1 MIETFADGALT
12 LEIYQQH
19 AVLTLDQPVRKNAMS
34 QAMWRALPEA
44 LASVERSSAKVLVL
58 TGAGG
63 VFSAGADISEFERVW
78 ANAESAKAYAE
89 LITRAVNALCDLP
102 RPTLAAVR
110 GPCVGGGM
118 ALALACD
125 LRIADSAARFGITP
139 AKLGLVYSLEDTK
152 RLVDVVGPANAKDI
166 LFTGRILDANEAHAM
181 GLINAIAQPATFD
194 ATLQNKVDEIAA
206 ASQWSTRGIKAIIGL
221 ILAGQSRDDDRTRA
235 AFLDATQAADFQEG
249 RSAFLEKRKPNFP
262 FR

>member
-12 LEIYQQH
+12 LQIFQNH
-19 AVLTLDQPVRKNAMS
+19 AVLTLNRPARKNAMN

-44 LASVERSSAKVLVL
+44 LAAVHRSSAKVLVL
-58 TGAGG
+58 TGADG
-63 VFSAGADISEFERVW
+63 VFSAGADISEFESVW
-78 ANAESAKAYAE
+78 ANTESAKAYAE
-89 LITRAVNALCDLP
+89 LITRAVNALSDFSK
-102 RPTLAAVR
+102 PTLAAVR

-125 LRIADSAARFGITP
+125 LRIVDSAARFGITP

-166 LFTGRILDANEAHAM
+166 LFTGRLLDANEARAM
-181 GLINAIAQPATFD
+181 GLVNAVAPSETFD
-194 ATLQNKVDEIAA
+194 ATLQSKVEEIAA

-235 AFLDATQAADFQEG
+235 AFLEATQGADFQEG
-249 RSAFLEKRKPNFP
+249 RAAFLEKRKPNFP

>member
-12 LEIYQQH
+12 LEIFQQH
-19 AVLTLDQPVRKNAMS
+19 AVLTLDQPARKNAMS

-44 LASVERSSAKVLVL
+44 LATVDRSSAKVLVL

-78 ANAESAKAYAE
+78 ANAESAQAYAE
-89 LITRAVNALCDLP
+89 LITQAVNALSDFSK
-102 RPTLAAVR
+102 PTLAAVR

-125 LRIADSAARFGITP
+125 LRVADSSARFGITP

-152 RLVDVVGPANAKDI
+152 RLVDAVGPANAKDI
-166 LFTGRILDANEAHAM
+166 LFTGRILDAEEARAI
-181 GLINAIAQPATFD
+181 GLLNLVVPPESFD
-194 ATLQNKVDEIAA
+194 AALQTKVDQIAA

-235 AFLDATQAADFQEG
+235 AFLEATQAADFQEG
-249 RSAFLEKRKPNFP
+249 RAAFLEKRKPNFP